1 MIDSAAQN
9 THTQTHPKQRPSH
22 QNQRYSNP
30 ETQQLRQNY
39 SDPRYQQG
47 AQPMRRNY
55 THHQNFQNNH
65 WRERYVRDEEL
76 LESIVR
82 RLLRNFKKRRR
93 KNPAVSK
100 LYMPTVGELKEKQ
113 LA

>member
-1 MIDSAAQN
+1 
-9 THTQTHPKQRPSH
+9 
-22 QNQRYSNP
+22 
-30 ETQQLRQNY
+30 
-39 SDPRYQQG
+39 
-47 AQPMRRNY
+47 MRRNY

-76 LESIVR
+76 IENLVR
-82 RLLRNFKKRRR
+82 RLLRNLKKGEGG

-113 LA
+113 FA